1 MGSMPPSERADGSDR
16 LPNTLPTT
24 KNNSAI
30 SLRPEPQRGSQ
41 RRDGAAEVLLER
53 RHRHDRQRGDRDH
66 DQPAEQ
72 AARLPARQEAPPRC
86 RVAEFGFQKGDAEA
100 EA

>member
-30 SLRPEPQRGSQ
+30 SIRPEPP
-41 RRDGAAEVLLER
+41 
-53 RHRHDRQRGDRDH
+53 
-66 DQPAEQ
+66 PA
-72 AARLPARQEAPPRC
+72 
-86 RVAEFGFQKGDAEA
+86 V
-100 EA
+100 